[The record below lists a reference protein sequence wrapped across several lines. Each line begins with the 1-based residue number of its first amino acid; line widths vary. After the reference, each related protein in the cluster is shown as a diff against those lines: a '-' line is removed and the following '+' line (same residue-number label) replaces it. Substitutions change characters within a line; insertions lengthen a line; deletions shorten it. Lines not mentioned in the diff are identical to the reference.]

1 MKKTVLLIATAITVF
16 CISCTKDT
24 EINTQT
30 SQHPFSEKQEKAL
43 ALFHGKWRLQNN
55 YNINR
60 QMIFGEQTDT
70 NVVVWKDDYLDGMQE
85 KYQYQGYVT
94 CLKINDDGDTDTY
107 LNKTYQYYVNHD
119 ATYFY
124 LYNPET
130 ETRYGKYKLTINS
143 ETEYKLYDIQ
153 NETASWYTGEVWVKF
168 E

>member
-1 MKKTVLLIATAITVF
+1 MKKNVLLFAAAITIL
-16 CISCTKDT
+16 CISCSKDT
-24 EINTQT
+24 ETDNHT
-30 SQHPFSEKQEKAL
+30 SQHNFSDKQEKAL
-43 ALFHGKWRLQNN
+43 ALFKGKWKLNK

-60 QMIFGEQTDT
+60 QMIFGEQADT
-70 NVVVWKDDYLDGMQE
+70 NVVVWEDDYFNGIQE

-94 CLKINDDGDTDTY
+94 CIKINDDGDTDTY

-143 ETEYKLYDIQ
+143 ATEYKLYDIQ
-153 NETASWYTGEVWVKF
+153 YETASWYTGEVWTKF